1 MVDDDGLAEVVAR
14 LAGMVPAGER
24 GSVDVLLERLSR
36 GRLRVLVVGEAK
48 RGKSTFVNALVGRK
62 VLPSGVTPLTAVSTT
77 VVYGD
82 DGAEVVYADG
92 TRTSWPLDELDAVV
106 TERGNPGNR
115 RGVAAVTVRLAAPLL
130 ARGVEL
136 VDTPGTGSVYA
147 HNTAEAERSL
157 STADAA
163 VFVVTVDPPMSASE
177 RELLA
182 RVRAASVATFVALNK
197 VDRLDEAEM
206 AEALTFTRE
215 TVTGKPD
222 GTAPPVALGNG
233 DPGTDGAP
241 PVFPVSARRAL
252 DGGDP
257 GFDEFAAAFEAY
269 LDRRR
274 ETDLRRSVRRHARD
288 VALGLLDEVRVTRR
302 AAGARAGE
310 AARRVEEFRVRL
322 AAVGERRRDAGDL
335 AEGEGRRILAE
346 LNEAAAAAGRTLPR
360 RVRDELRAYL
370 TELPG
375 GAPATEIIRT
385 GRDRL
390 ADLVRDAVEQWRYE
404 RATALEKAL
413 AELDDRLLAGLRDE
427 LAALRDTART
437 TLGLELAVPDSG
449 ERLVTGRAFFYS
461 FTENVDQLELLAGAV
476 RRRLP
481 GEFGRRWAREHVL
494 GGVPDLVDRQLGRAR
509 ADLQSRLA
517 DSVRGM
523 VRAVDDRYAAGTVRL
538 RAALETADHYRQED
552 TTDRRDHEA
561 RLADRE
567 SRLGELLAELTESD
581 QATPVTSAGEPQWT
595 R

>member
-1 MVDDDGLAEVVAR
+1 MGRDGLADVVAR
-14 LAGMVPAGER
+14 LAGLVPAGER

-48 RGKSTFVNALVGRK
+48 RGKSTFVNALVGRS

-77 VVYGD
+77 VVYGED
-82 DGAEVVYADG
+82 DGAEVVFADG
-92 TRTSWPLDELDAVV
+92 SRTAWPVDELDAVV

-115 RGVAAVTVRLAAPLL
+115 RGVAGVTVRLAAPLL

-157 STADAA
+157 ATADAA

-182 RVRAASVATFVALNK
+182 RVRAASVATFVVLNK
-197 VDRLDEAEM
+197 VDRLDGAEL
-206 AEALTFTRE
+206 AEALAFTQE
-215 TVTGKPD
+215 TVTGRPQM
-222 GTAPPVALGNG
+222 
-233 DPGTDGAP
+233 DGADP
-241 PVFPVSARRAL
+241 PVFPLSARRAL

-257 GFDEFAAAFEAY
+257 GFDGFAAEFEAY

-274 ETDLRRSVRRHARD
+274 ETDLHRSVRRHARD

-302 AAGARAGE
+302 AADARSGE

-322 AAVGERRRDAGDL
+322 AAVEGRRRDAGDL

-346 LNEAAAAAGRTLPR
+346 LNDAAAAAGRVLPR
-360 RVRDELRAYL
+360 RIQDELRAYL

-375 GAPATEIIRT
+375 GASAAEIIRA

-390 ADLVRDAVEQWRYE
+390 ADLVRVAVEQWRDQ
-404 RATALEKAL
+404 RAVELEKAL
-413 AELDDRLLAGLRDE
+413 AGLDDRLLAGLRDE
-427 LAALRDTART
+427 LAGLRDAART

-449 ERLVTGRAFFYS
+449 ERLVTGREFFYT

-481 GEFGRRWAREHVL
+481 GEFGRRRAREHLL
-494 GGVPDLVDRQLGRAR
+494 GSVPELVDRQLGRAR

-517 DSVRGM
+517 DSVRRLI
-523 VRAVDDRYAAGTVRL
+523 RAVDDRYVAATVRL
-538 RAALETADHYRQED
+538 RAALEAADRYRDEGD
-552 TTDRRDHEA
+552 ADRRDHET

-567 SRLGELLAELTESD
+567 GRLHELLDELADKPDNSD
-581 QATPVTSAGEPQWT
+581 QGDSVTPADEPEWT